1 MSTQTMMPTNEFL
14 DTFESQL
21 PAAVQHPN
29 VMIYLAF
36 LAVICIA
43 IWRRAQKLAPA
54 VGLGVQVL
62 NTNANGSPHHA
73 TKCHCQRSFYIC

>member
-1 MSTQTMMPTNEFL
+1 MPTNGFL
-14 DTFESQL
+14 DTFESRL

-36 LAVICIA
+36 LAVICTA
-43 IWRRAQKLAPA
+43 IWLRAQKFAPA

-62 NTNANGSPHHA
+62 TTNANGISYHA
-73 TKCHCQRSFYIC
+73 TKCHYQRNFYTG